1 MDAHTH
7 TETHMC
13 AHTDSAGRTPPPG
26 CREVK
31 PCPREVKDCEPQL
44 PMGLC
49 GIGTRSHLSLELS
62 RGILASMWGRLAP
75 PSLLLA
81 LVVSSFCPATSRS
94 GDETRNQLLTREKM
108 MRVGGQL
115 VLTWEEELA
124 NQRLRALKEAEM
136 HEALSTGNILPS
148 MHFFQAKSLI
158 EKSEVFNILKKMPKG
173 AALHVHDFSI
183 TSPDWLVKN
192 ATYRPHCYF
201 CFTRRGTPQFR
212 FAHPTTPTP
221 KPAECPQWVL
231 LEKFRKGLRNV
242 SEFDN
247 SLLRNLTLMTEN
259 PHVTYADQ
267 DAIWAKFETIF
278 FVLGGLVSYAPVF
291 RDYLSQG
298 LEEFYQDNVL
308 YLEIRASLHPVYELD
323 GTIYSQEWLVRTY
336 EEVAHNFAKTHPGFI
351 GIKLI
356 FSDHRIKNESLIKK
370 SIQTAMDLRVK
381 FPGIVAGFDLV
392 GREDTGYTLY
402 DYREALMIPA
412 SRGVHLPYFFHAG
425 ETDWE
430 GTSVDRNLLDAVI
443 LNSTRI
449 GHGFALSKH
458 PAVLAEAWK
467 KDIPIEVCPISNQV
481 LKLVSDLRN
490 HPAAVMMAAGYPMV
504 ISSDDPAAFGA
515 RGLSYDFYE
524 AFMGIGGM
532 SADLR
537 TLKQLAINSIRV
549 HPLLGCCWTLMGYW

>member
-1 MDAHTH
+1 
-7 TETHMC
+7 MC
-13 AHTDSAGRTPPPG
+13 AHTDAAGHTPPPG

-31 PCPREVKDCEPQL
+31 PCPREAKDCEPRL

-49 GIGTRSHLSLELS
+49 GNGTHSPLSLELS
-62 RGILASMWGRLAP
+62 QGILASMSGRLAL

-81 LVVSSFCPATSRS
+81 VVVSSFRPATSTS

-115 VLTWEEELA
+115 VLTREEELA

-136 HEALSTGNILPS
+136 REALRTGSILPS

-158 EKSEVFNILKKMPKG
+158 EKSKVFNILKKMPKG

-201 CFTRRGTPQFR
+201 CFTRRGTLQFR
-212 FAHPTTPTP
+212 FAHPAPPTP
-221 KPAECPQWVL
+221 KLAECPQWVL
-231 LEKFRKGLRNV
+231 LEKFRKGLHNV
-242 SEFDN
+242 SDFDN
-247 SLLRNLTLMTEN
+247 
-259 PHVTYADQ
+259 
-267 DAIWAKFETIF
+267 
-278 FVLGGLVSYAPVF
+278 
-291 RDYLSQG
+291 
-298 LEEFYQDNVL
+298 
-308 YLEIRASLHPVYELD
+308 
-323 GTIYSQEWLVRTY
+323 RT
-336 EEVAHNFAKTHPGFI
+336 
-351 GIKLI
+351 
-356 FSDHRIKNESLIKK
+356 KNESLIKK
-370 SIQTAMDLRVK
+370 SIQTAMGLRVK

-392 GREDTGYTLY
+392 GREDTGHTLY

-412 SRGVHLPYFFHAG
+412 SQGVHLPYFFHAG
-425 ETDWE
+425 ETDLE
-430 GTSVDRNLLDAVI
+430 GTPVDRNLLDAVI

-504 ISSDDPAAFGA
+504 ISSDDPSAFGA

-537 TLKQLAINSIRV
+537 TLKQLAINSISENLAPTTSKASSR
-549 HPLLGCCWTLMGYW
+549 HLDIC